1 MIELKLIDK
10 SYGNQKILDKISLNI
25 KKGEF
30 ISIVGPSG
38 AGKTTLL
45 NIIGTIEDF
54 DKSEKSK
61 FLINSQDITKLND
74 KNLSKFRNNNIGFV
88 FQFHQLLPELTVE
101 ENILLPTMIKGDDK
115 DSSDKYFIELISI
128 LGIDG
133 ILNKYPNSISGGER
147 QRAAVARAMINK
159 PSILLADEP
168 TGNLDPENTD
178 RSLELLRS
186 LCEEWGSALVLVSH
200 DPRVIAQFEKQ
211 IDWEEINQVKRT
223 GSDMNSFLEKVEE
236 V

>member
-61 FLINSQDITKLND
+61 FLINSQDLTKLSD
-74 KNLSKFRNNNIGFV
+74 KDLSKFRNENIGFV

-101 ENILLPTMIKGDDK
+101 ENILLPTMIKGDEK
-115 DSSDKYFIELISI
+115 DSSDKYFIELVSI

-168 TGNLDPENTD
+168 TGNLDSKNEKEII
-178 RSLELLRS
+178 SLFKKMNKDL
-186 LCEEWGSALVLVSH
+186 GVTIVLVTHNHNFSKLAH
-200 DPRVIAQFEKQ
+200 KCFTLRDGK
-211 IDWEEINQVKRT
+211 WSK
-223 GSDMNSFLEKVEE
+223 
-236 V
+236 

>member
-61 FLINSQDITKLND
+61 FLINSQDITKLSD
-74 KNLSKFRNNNIGFV
+74 KNLSKFRNDNIGFV

-128 LGIDG
+128 LGIDD

-168 TGNLDPENTD
+168 TGNLDSKNEEEII
-178 RSLELLRS
+178 SLFKKVNKDL
-186 LCEEWGSALVLVSH
+186 GVTIVLVTHNHNFSKLA
-200 DPRVIAQFEKQ
+200 DKCFTLRDGKWF
-211 IDWEEINQVKRT
+211 
-223 GSDMNSFLEKVEE
+223 
-236 V
+236 

>member
-1 MIELKLIDK
+1 MIELKFINK

-61 FLINSQDITKLND
+61 FLINSHDITKLSD
-74 KNLSKFRNNNIGFV
+74 KDLSKFRNDNIGFV

-168 TGNLDPENTD
+168 TGNLDSKNEEEII
-178 RSLELLRS
+178 SLFKKMNKDL
-186 LCEEWGSALVLVSH
+186 GVTIVLVTHNHNFSKLA
-200 DPRVIAQFEKQ
+200 DKCFTLRDGKWF
-211 IDWEEINQVKRT
+211 
-223 GSDMNSFLEKVEE
+223 
-236 V
+236 

>member
-1 MIELKLIDK
+1 MIELKFIDK

-61 FLINSQDITKLND
+61 FLINSQDITKLSD
-74 KNLSKFRNNNIGFV
+74 KDLSKFRNDNIGFV

-101 ENILLPTMIKGDDK
+101 ENILLPTMIKGDEK

-168 TGNLDPENTD
+168 TGNLDSKNEEEII
-178 RSLELLRS
+178 SLFKKVNKDL
-186 LCEEWGSALVLVSH
+186 GVTIVLVTHNHNFSKLA
-200 DPRVIAQFEKQ
+200 DKCFTLK
-211 IDWEEINQVKRT
+211 DGKW
-223 GSDMNSFLEKVEE
+223 S
-236 V
+236 

>member
-61 FLINSQDITKLND
+61 FLINSQDITKLSD
-74 KNLSKFRNNNIGFV
+74 KDLSKFRNDNIGFV

-168 TGNLDPENTD
+168 TGNLDSKNEEEII
-178 RSLELLRS
+178 SLFKKMNKDL
-186 LCEEWGSALVLVSH
+186 GVTIVLVTHNHNFSKLA
-200 DPRVIAQFEKQ
+200 DKCFTLRDGKWAK
-211 IDWEEINQVKRT
+211 
-223 GSDMNSFLEKVEE
+223 
-236 V
+236 

>member
-54 DKSEKSK
+54 DKTEKSK

-101 ENILLPTMIKGDDK
+101 ENILLPTMIKGDEK

-168 TGNLDPENTD
+168 TGNLDSKNEEEII
-178 RSLELLRS
+178 SLFKKVNKDL
-186 LCEEWGSALVLVSH
+186 GVTIVLVTHNHNFSKLA
-200 DPRVIAQFEKQ
+200 DKCFTLRDGKWF
-211 IDWEEINQVKRT
+211 
-223 GSDMNSFLEKVEE
+223 
-236 V
+236 

>member
-74 KNLSKFRNNNIGFV
+74 KDLSKFRNDNIGFV

-101 ENILLPTMIKGDDK
+101 ENILLPTMIKGDIK

-128 LGIDG
+128 LGIDS

-168 TGNLDPENTD
+168 TGNLDSKNEEEII
-178 RSLELLRS
+178 SLFKKVNKDL
-186 LCEEWGSALVLVSH
+186 GVTIVLVTHNLNFSKLA
-200 DPRVIAQFEKQ
+200 DKCFTLK
-211 IDWEEINQVKRT
+211 DGKW
-223 GSDMNSFLEKVEE
+223 F
-236 V
+236 

>member
-1 MIELKLIDK
+1 MIELKSVSK
-10 SYGNQKILDKISLNI
+10 SFGNQKILDEISLNI

-61 FLINSQDITKLND
+61 FLINSHDITKLSD
-74 KNLSKFRNNNIGFV
+74 KDLSKFRNDNIGFV

-101 ENILLPTMIKGDDK
+101 ENILLPTMIKGDEK

-128 LGIDG
+128 LGIDN

-168 TGNLDPENTD
+168 TGNLDSKNEEEII
-178 RSLELLRS
+178 SLFKKVNKDLGLTI
-186 LCEEWGSALVLVSH
+186 VLVTHNHNFSKLA
-200 DPRVIAQFEKQ
+200 DKCFTLRDGKWF
-211 IDWEEINQVKRT
+211 
-223 GSDMNSFLEKVEE
+223 
-236 V
+236 

>member
-74 KNLSKFRNNNIGFV
+74 KDLSKFRNDNIGFV

-115 DSSDKYFIELISI
+115 DSSDKYFNELISI

-168 TGNLDPENTD
+168 TGNLDSKNEEEII
-178 RSLELLRS
+178 SLFKKVNKDL
-186 LCEEWGSALVLVSH
+186 GVTIVLVTHNLNFSKLA
-200 DPRVIAQFEKQ
+200 DKCFTLK
-211 IDWEEINQVKRT
+211 DGKW
-223 GSDMNSFLEKVEE
+223 F
-236 V
+236 

>member
-61 FLINSQDITKLND
+61 FLINSQDITKLSD
-74 KNLSKFRNNNIGFV
+74 KDLSKFRNDNIGFV

-101 ENILLPTMIKGDDK
+101 ENILLPTMIKGDEK

-168 TGNLDPENTD
+168 TGNLDSKNEEEII
-178 RSLELLRS
+178 SLFKKVNKDL
-186 LCEEWGSALVLVSH
+186 GVTIVLVTHNHNFSKLA
-200 DPRVIAQFEKQ
+200 DKCFTLRDGKWF
-211 IDWEEINQVKRT
+211 
-223 GSDMNSFLEKVEE
+223 
-236 V
+236 

>member
-61 FLINSQDITKLND
+61 FLINSQDITKLSD
-74 KNLSKFRNNNIGFV
+74 KDLSKFRNDNIGFV

-101 ENILLPTMIKGDDK
+101 ENILLPAMIKGDEK

-147 QRAAVARAMINK
+147 QRAAVARAIINK

-168 TGNLDPENTD
+168 TGNLDSKNEEEII
-178 RSLELLRS
+178 SLFKKVNKEL
-186 LCEEWGSALVLVSH
+186 GVTIVLVTHNHNFSKLA
-200 DPRVIAQFEKQ
+200 DKCFTLRDGKWF
-211 IDWEEINQVKRT
+211 
-223 GSDMNSFLEKVEE
+223 
-236 V
+236 

>member
-61 FLINSQDITKLND
+61 FLINSHDITKLSD
-74 KNLSKFRNNNIGFV
+74 KNLSKFRNDNIGFV

-101 ENILLPTMIKGDDK
+101 ENILLPTMIKGDEK

-168 TGNLDPENTD
+168 TGNLDSKNEEEII
-178 RSLELLRS
+178 SLFKKVNKDL
-186 LCEEWGSALVLVSH
+186 GVTIVLVTHNHNFSKLA
-200 DPRVIAQFEKQ
+200 DKCFTLRDGKWF
-211 IDWEEINQVKRT
+211 
-223 GSDMNSFLEKVEE
+223 
-236 V
+236 

>member
-61 FLINSQDITKLND
+61 FLINSHDITKLSD
-74 KNLSKFRNNNIGFV
+74 KDLSKFRNDNIGFV

-101 ENILLPTMIKGDDK
+101 ENILLPTMIKGDEK

-168 TGNLDPENTD
+168 TGNLDSKNEEEII
-178 RSLELLRS
+178 SLFKKVNKEL
-186 LCEEWGSALVLVSH
+186 GVTIVLVTH
-200 DPRVIAQFEKQ
+200 
-211 IDWEEINQVKRT
+211 NQNFSKLADKCFT
-223 GSDMNSFLEKVEE
+223 LKDGKWS
-236 V
+236 

>member
-61 FLINSQDITKLND
+61 FLINSQDITKLSD
-74 KNLSKFRNNNIGFV
+74 KNLSKFRNDNIGFV

-101 ENILLPTMIKGDDK
+101 ENILLPTMIKGDEK

-168 TGNLDPENTD
+168 TGNLDSKNEEEII
-178 RSLELLRS
+178 SLFKKVNKDL
-186 LCEEWGSALVLVSH
+186 GVTIVLVTHNHNFSKLA
-200 DPRVIAQFEKQ
+200 DKCFTLK
-211 IDWEEINQVKRT
+211 DGKW
-223 GSDMNSFLEKVEE
+223 S
-236 V
+236 

>member
-61 FLINSQDITKLND
+61 FLINSQDLTKLSD
-74 KNLSKFRNNNIGFV
+74 KDLSKFRNENIGFV

-101 ENILLPTMIKGDDK
+101 ENILLPTMIKGDEK

-168 TGNLDPENTD
+168 TGNLDSKNEEEII
-178 RSLELLRS
+178 SLFKKMNKDF
-186 LCEEWGSALVLVSH
+186 GVTIVLVTHNHNFSKLA
-200 DPRVIAQFEKQ
+200 DKCFTLK
-211 IDWEEINQVKRT
+211 DGKW
-223 GSDMNSFLEKVEE
+223 S
-236 V
+236 

>member
-10 SYGNQKILDKISLNI
+10 SFGNQKILDKISLNI

-61 FLINSQDITKLND
+61 FLINSQDIKKLSD
-74 KNLSKFRNNNIGFV
+74 KNLSKFRNDNIGFV
-88 FQFHQLLPELTVE
+88 FQFHQLLPELTVK
-101 ENILLPTMIKGDDK
+101 ENILLPTMIKGDNK

-168 TGNLDPENTD
+168 TGNLDSKNEEEII
-178 RSLELLRS
+178 SLFKKMNKDL
-186 LCEEWGSALVLVSH
+186 GVTIVLVTHNLNFSKLA
-200 DPRVIAQFEKQ
+200 DKCFTLK
-211 IDWEEINQVKRT
+211 DGKWSK
-223 GSDMNSFLEKVEE
+223 
-236 V
+236 

>member
-54 DKSEKSK
+54 DKSKKSK
-61 FLINSQDITKLND
+61 FLINSQDITKLSD
-74 KNLSKFRNNNIGFV
+74 KNLSKFRNDNIGFV

-101 ENILLPTMIKGDDK
+101 ENILLPNMIKGDNK

-128 LGIDG
+128 LGIG
-133 ILNKYPNSISGGER
+133 GVLNKYPNSISGGER

-168 TGNLDPENTD
+168 TGNLDSKNEEEII
-178 RSLELLRS
+178 SLFKKMNNEL
-186 LCEEWGSALVLVSH
+186 GVTIVLVTHNHNFSKLA
-200 DPRVIAQFEKQ
+200 DKCFTLK
-211 IDWEEINQVKRT
+211 DGKW
-223 GSDMNSFLEKVEE
+223 S
-236 V
+236 

>member
-61 FLINSQDITKLND
+61 FLINSHDITKLSD
-74 KNLSKFRNNNIGFV
+74 KDLSKFRNDNIGFV

-168 TGNLDPENTD
+168 TGNLDSKNEEEII
-178 RSLELLRS
+178 SLFKTVNKDL
-186 LCEEWGSALVLVSH
+186 GVTIVLVTHNHNFSKLA
-200 DPRVIAQFEKQ
+200 DKCFTLK
-211 IDWEEINQVKRT
+211 DGKW
-223 GSDMNSFLEKVEE
+223 F
-236 V
+236 

>member
-61 FLINSQDITKLND
+61 FLINSHDITKLSD
-74 KNLSKFRNNNIGFV
+74 KDLSKFRNDNIGFV

-101 ENILLPTMIKGDDK
+101 ENILLPTMIKGDEK

-168 TGNLDPENTD
+168 TGNLDSKNEGEII
-178 RSLELLRS
+178 SLFKKMNNDL
-186 LCEEWGSALVLVSH
+186 GVTIVLVTHNHNFSKLA
-200 DPRVIAQFEKQ
+200 DKCFTLRDGKWF
-211 IDWEEINQVKRT
+211 
-223 GSDMNSFLEKVEE
+223 
-236 V
+236 

>member
-61 FLINSQDITKLND
+61 FLINSQDITKLSD
-74 KNLSKFRNNNIGFV
+74 KDLSKFRNDNIGFV

-168 TGNLDPENTD
+168 TGNLDSKNEEEII
-178 RSLELLRS
+178 SLFKKMNKDL
-186 LCEEWGSALVLVSH
+186 GVTIVLVTHNHNFSKLA
-200 DPRVIAQFEKQ
+200 DKCFTLK
-211 IDWEEINQVKRT
+211 DGKW
-223 GSDMNSFLEKVEE
+223 S
-236 V
+236 

>member
-61 FLINSQDITKLND
+61 FLINSMDITKLND
-74 KNLSKFRNNNIGFV
+74 KNLSEFRNDNIGFV

-115 DSSDKYFIELISI
+115 DSYNKYFNELILI

-168 TGNLDPENTD
+168 TGNLDSKNEEEII
-178 RSLELLRS
+178 SLFKKMNKDL
-186 LCEEWGSALVLVSH
+186 GVTIVLVTHNHNFSKLA
-200 DPRVIAQFEKQ
+200 DKCFTLK
-211 IDWEEINQVKRT
+211 DGKWSK
-223 GSDMNSFLEKVEE
+223 
-236 V
+236 

>member
-54 DKSEKSK
+54 DESEKSK

-101 ENILLPTMIKGDDK
+101 ENILLPTMIKGDYK
-115 DSSDKYFIELISI
+115 DSYNKYFNELILT

-168 TGNLDPENTD
+168 TGNLDSKNEEEII
-178 RSLELLRS
+178 SLFKKMNKDL
-186 LCEEWGSALVLVSH
+186 GVTIVLVTHNHNFSKLANKCFTLK
-200 DPRVIAQFEKQ
+200 DGK
-211 IDWEEINQVKRT
+211 W
-223 GSDMNSFLEKVEE
+223 S
-236 V
+236 

>member
-61 FLINSQDITKLND
+61 FLINSQDITKLSD
-74 KNLSKFRNNNIGFV
+74 KNLSKFRNDNIGFV

-168 TGNLDPENTD
+168 TGNLDSKNEEEII
-178 RSLELLRS
+178 SLFKKMNNDL
-186 LCEEWGSALVLVSH
+186 GVTIVLVTHNHNFSKLA
-200 DPRVIAQFEKQ
+200 DKCFTLK
-211 IDWEEINQVKRT
+211 DGKW
-223 GSDMNSFLEKVEE
+223 S
-236 V
+236 

>member
-10 SYGNQKILDKISLNI
+10 SFGNQKILDKISLNI

-54 DKSEKSK
+54 DKSEQSK
-61 FLINSQDITKLND
+61 FLINSQDITKLSD

-101 ENILLPTMIKGDDK
+101 ENILLPTMIKGDEK
-115 DSSDKYFIELISI
+115 DSSDKYFVELISI

-147 QRAAVARAMINK
+147 QRAAVARAIINK

-168 TGNLDPENTD
+168 TGNLDSKNEEEII
-178 RSLELLRS
+178 SLFKKVNKDL
-186 LCEEWGSALVLVSH
+186 GVTIVLVTHNHNFSKLA
-200 DPRVIAQFEKQ
+200 DKCFTLRDGKWF
-211 IDWEEINQVKRT
+211 
-223 GSDMNSFLEKVEE
+223 
-236 V
+236 

>member
-61 FLINSQDITKLND
+61 FLIDSHDITKLSD
-74 KNLSKFRNNNIGFV
+74 KDLSKFRNDNIGFV

-101 ENILLPTMIKGDDK
+101 ENILLPTMIKGDEK

-128 LGIDG
+128 LGIDS

-168 TGNLDPENTD
+168 TGNLDSKNE
-178 RSLELLRS
+178 
-186 LCEEWGSALVLVSH
+186 
-200 DPRVIAQFEKQ
+200 
-211 IDWEEINQVKRT
+211 EEIISLFK
-223 GSDMNSFLEKVEE
+223 KVNKDLG
-236 V
+236 VTIILVTHNDNFSKLADKCFTLKDGKWF

>member
-1 MIELKLIDK
+1 MIELKSVSK
-10 SYGNQKILDKISLNI
+10 SFGNQKILDEISLNI

-74 KNLSKFRNNNIGFV
+74 KDLSKFRNDNIGFV

-101 ENILLPTMIKGDDK
+101 ENILLPTMIKGDEK

-128 LGIDG
+128 LGIDN

-168 TGNLDPENTD
+168 TGNLDSKNEEEII
-178 RSLELLRS
+178 SLFKKMNNEL
-186 LCEEWGSALVLVSH
+186 GVTIVLVTHNHNFSKLA
-200 DPRVIAQFEKQ
+200 DKCFTLRDGKWF
-211 IDWEEINQVKRT
+211 
-223 GSDMNSFLEKVEE
+223 
-236 V
+236 

>member
-1 MIELKLIDK
+1 MIELKLINK

-61 FLINSQDITKLND
+61 FLINSQDITKLSD
-74 KNLSKFRNNNIGFV
+74 KNLSKFRNDNIGFV

-101 ENILLPTMIKGDDK
+101 ENILLPTMIKGDEK

-128 LGIDG
+128 LGIDS

-168 TGNLDPENTD
+168 TGNLDSKNEEEII
-178 RSLELLRS
+178 SLFKKVNKGL
-186 LCEEWGSALVLVSH
+186 GVTIVLVTHNHNFSKLA
-200 DPRVIAQFEKQ
+200 DKCFSLK
-211 IDWEEINQVKRT
+211 DGKW
-223 GSDMNSFLEKVEE
+223 S
-236 V
+236 

>member
-10 SYGNQKILDKISLNI
+10 SYGNQKILDKISLSI

-61 FLINSQDITKLND
+61 FLINSHDITKLSD
-74 KNLSKFRNNNIGFV
+74 KDLSKFRNDNIGFV

-101 ENILLPTMIKGDDK
+101 ENILLPTMIKGEEK

-128 LGIDG
+128 LGIDS

-168 TGNLDPENTD
+168 TGNLDSKNEEEII
-178 RSLELLRS
+178 SLFKKVNKDL
-186 LCEEWGSALVLVSH
+186 GVTIVLVTHNHNFSKLA
-200 DPRVIAQFEKQ
+200 DKCFTLK
-211 IDWEEINQVKRT
+211 DGKW
-223 GSDMNSFLEKVEE
+223 F
-236 V
+236 

>member
-1 MIELKLIDK
+1 MIELKLINK

-61 FLINSQDITKLND
+61 FLINSQDITKLSD
-74 KNLSKFRNNNIGFV
+74 KNLSKFRNDNIGFV

-101 ENILLPTMIKGDDK
+101 ENILLPTMIKGDEK

-128 LGIDG
+128 LGIDS

-159 PSILLADEP
+159 PGILLADEP
-168 TGNLDPENTD
+168 TGNLDSKNEEEII
-178 RSLELLRS
+178 SLFKKVNKGL
-186 LCEEWGSALVLVSH
+186 GVTIVLVTHNHNFSKLA
-200 DPRVIAQFEKQ
+200 DKCFSLRDGKWF
-211 IDWEEINQVKRT
+211 
-223 GSDMNSFLEKVEE
+223 
-236 V
+236 

>member
-61 FLINSQDITKLND
+61 FLINSQDITKLSD
-74 KNLSKFRNNNIGFV
+74 KNLSKFRNDNIGFV

-168 TGNLDPENTD
+168 TGNLDSKNEEEII
-178 RSLELLRS
+178 SLFKKMNKDL
-186 LCEEWGSALVLVSH
+186 GVTIVLVTHNHNFSKLA
-200 DPRVIAQFEKQ
+200 DKCFTLRDGK
-211 IDWEEINQVKRT
+211 WSK
-223 GSDMNSFLEKVEE
+223 
-236 V
+236 

>member
-1 MIELKLIDK
+1 MIELKSVSK
-10 SYGNQKILDKISLNI
+10 SFGNQKILDEISLNI

-61 FLINSQDITKLND
+61 FLINSHDITKLSD
-74 KNLSKFRNNNIGFV
+74 KDLSKFRNDNIGFV

-101 ENILLPTMIKGDDK
+101 ENILLPTMIKGDEK

-128 LGIDG
+128 LGIDN

-168 TGNLDPENTD
+168 TGNLDSKNEEEII
-178 RSLELLRS
+178 SLFKKVNKDL
-186 LCEEWGSALVLVSH
+186 GGTIVLVTHNHNFSKLA
-200 DPRVIAQFEKQ
+200 DK
-211 IDWEEINQVKRT
+211 
-223 GSDMNSFLEKVEE
+223 
-236 V
+236 

>member
-54 DKSEKSK
+54 DKSKKSK
-61 FLINSQDITKLND
+61 FLINSQDITKLSD
-74 KNLSKFRNNNIGFV
+74 KNLSKFRNDNIGFV

-101 ENILLPTMIKGDDK
+101 ENILLPNMIKGDDK

-133 ILNKYPNSISGGER
+133 VLNKYPNSISGGER

-168 TGNLDPENTD
+168 TGNLDSKNE
-178 RSLELLRS
+178 
-186 LCEEWGSALVLVSH
+186 
-200 DPRVIAQFEKQ
+200 
-211 IDWEEINQVKRT
+211 EEIISLFK
-223 GSDMNSFLEKVEE
+223 KVNKDLG
-236 V
+236 VTIILVTHNDNFSKLADKCFTLRDGKWF

>member
-10 SYGNQKILDKISLNI
+10 SFGNQKILDKICLNI

-61 FLINSQDITKLND
+61 FLINFQDITKLSD
-74 KNLSKFRNNNIGFV
+74 KNLSKFRNDNIGFV

-115 DSSDKYFIELISI
+115 DSSNKYFIELISI

-147 QRAAVARAMINK
+147 QRAAVARAMINR

-168 TGNLDPENTD
+168 TGNLDSKNEEEII
-178 RSLELLRS
+178 SLFKKMNKDF
-186 LCEEWGSALVLVSH
+186 GVTIVLVTHNLNFSKLA
-200 DPRVIAQFEKQ
+200 DKCFTLK
-211 IDWEEINQVKRT
+211 DGKW
-223 GSDMNSFLEKVEE
+223 S
-236 V
+236 

>member
-1 MIELKLIDK
+1 MIELKSVSK
-10 SYGNQKILDKISLNI
+10 SFGNQKILDEISLNI

-61 FLINSQDITKLND
+61 FLINSHDITKLSD
-74 KNLSKFRNNNIGFV
+74 KDLSKFRNDNIGFV

-101 ENILLPTMIKGDDK
+101 ENILLPTMIKGDEK

-128 LGIDG
+128 LGIDN

-147 QRAAVARAMINK
+147 QRAAVARAIINK

-168 TGNLDPENTD
+168 TGNLDSKNE
-178 RSLELLRS
+178 
-186 LCEEWGSALVLVSH
+186 
-200 DPRVIAQFEKQ
+200 
-211 IDWEEINQVKRT
+211 EEIISLFK
-223 GSDMNSFLEKVEE
+223 KVNKDLG
-236 V
+236 VTIILVTHNDNFSKLADKCFTLRDGKWF

>member
-10 SYGNQKILDKISLNI
+10 SFGNQKILDKISLNI

-61 FLINSQDITKLND
+61 FLINSQDIKKLSD
-74 KNLSKFRNNNIGFV
+74 KNLSKFRNDNIGFV
-88 FQFHQLLPELTVE
+88 FQFHQLLPELTVK
-101 ENILLPTMIKGDDK
+101 ENILLPAMIKGDNK
-115 DSSDKYFIELISI
+115 DSSDKYFIELITI

-147 QRAAVARAMINK
+147 QRASVARAMINK

-168 TGNLDPENTD
+168 TGNLDSKNEEEII
-178 RSLELLRS
+178 SLFKKMNKDL
-186 LCEEWGSALVLVSH
+186 GVTIVLVTHNLNFSKLA
-200 DPRVIAQFEKQ
+200 DKCFTLK
-211 IDWEEINQVKRT
+211 DGKWSK
-223 GSDMNSFLEKVEE
+223 
-236 V
+236 

>member
-54 DKSEKSK
+54 DKSEESE
-61 FLINSQDITKLND
+61 FLINSQDITKLSD
-74 KNLSKFRNNNIGFV
+74 KNLSKFRNDNIGFV

-168 TGNLDPENTD
+168 TGNLDSKNEEEII
-178 RSLELLRS
+178 SLFKTVNKDL
-186 LCEEWGSALVLVSH
+186 GVTIVLVTHNHNFSKLA
-200 DPRVIAQFEKQ
+200 DK
-211 IDWEEINQVKRT
+211 
-223 GSDMNSFLEKVEE
+223 SFTLKDGKWF
-236 V
+236 